1 MADYGASGLSSRQRD
16 ARRAPARL
24 PVADKACLY
33 ELPVRE
39 VLLTHNTRE
48 IRVRLHGGAVTGL
61 DNFRA
66 GLTFF
71 DSHVCKEHSNGKA

>member
-1 MADYGASGLSSRQRD
+1 
-16 ARRAPARL
+16 
-24 PVADKACLY
+24 
-33 ELPVRE
+33 
-39 VLLTHNTRE
+39 LTHNTRE

-71 DSHVCKEHSNGKA
+71 DSHGCKEHSNGKA